1 MVDGAIEN
9 LEDDDNLVTASS
21 NDLGRWLILYSLTND
36 FPRIMSVIITVFSR
50 KWSSL
55 PTLLPISHN
64 TCELFPQ
71 EARVQ
76 HNDHYL
82 VYS

>member
-1 MVDGAIEN
+1 MRRTYVVEGAIEN

-21 NDLGRWLILYSLTND
+21 NDLGRWLILYSLTNY
-36 FPRIMSVIITVFSR
+36 FPQIMISMLPG
-50 KWSSL
+50 SL
-55 PTLLPISHN
+55 PTSSSN
-64 TCELFPQ
+64 SCELFLLFPQ